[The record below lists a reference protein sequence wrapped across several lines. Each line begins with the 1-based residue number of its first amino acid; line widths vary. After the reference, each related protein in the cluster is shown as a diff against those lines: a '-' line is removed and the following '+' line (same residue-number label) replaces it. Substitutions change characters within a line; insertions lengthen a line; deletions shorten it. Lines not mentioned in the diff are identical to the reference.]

1 MPTPRTCSYCGK
13 TFMTST
19 YGIIFHVQKCKDA
32 PSELRETILKP
43 PEKKKFKK
51 KTLTFSKSFS

>member
-1 MPTPRTCSYCGK
+1 MPIPRTCHYCGK

-32 PSELRETILKP
+32 PPELRETILKP
-43 PEKKKFKK
+43 PEKKNKK
-51 KTLTFSKSFS
+51 GMTFSKSFS

>member
-19 YGIIFHVQKCKDA
+19 YGIMFHVQKCKDA
-32 PSELRETILKP
+32 PPELRETILKP
-43 PEKKKFKK
+43 PEKKSLKK
-51 KTLTFSKSFS
+51 KTLTSSKTFS

>member
-51 KTLTFSKSFS
+51 KNTDFF

>member
-32 PSELRETILKP
+32 PPELRETILKP
-43 PEKKKFKK
+43 PEKKSLKK
-51 KTLTFSKSFS
+51 KH